1 MKNTRKNSMSSL
13 NGIIGRLGGVYNPK
27 TTKSANEDNS
37 VDAKSCYLANDVF
50 LSEENLMKLPLT
62 KSFLEKKISFL
73 NHVTIEK
80 RDNELLARFARE
92 VVRYC
97 NYGSIRY
104 SIVWGYADGN
114 LGLYEYYTHIIVIEK
129 EADWTYSNLLY
140 TVAHELF
147 HAFECQN
154 KHLFNNIIGDHINFY
169 NSWKA
174 IELRKRGIPISQY
187 ATYEEMEATEFRFHD
202 EEIQQEE
209 RPSTQKFTI
218 IGKVEKRDGKYV
230 AVMNNES

>member
-1 MKNTRKNSMSSL
+1 MRNTRKNSMSSL

-27 TTKSANEDNS
+27 TTKSAKENDS
-37 VDAKSCYLANDVF
+37 VDAKLSCFANDVP
-50 LSEENLMKLPLT
+50 LSEEYLMKLPISE
-62 KSFLEKKISFL
+62 SFLEKKMGSL
-73 NHVTIEK
+73 NHVMIEK

-97 NYGSIRY
+97 NYGPIRY

-114 LGLYEYYTHIIVIEK
+114 LGFYEYYTHIIVIEK
-129 EADWTYSNLLY
+129 EADWTYSQLLY

-154 KHLFNNIIGDHINFY
+154 KHLFNNIIGDHINFN

-174 IELRKRGIPISQY
+174 IELRKKGIPLFQY
-187 ATYEEMEATEFRFHD
+187 ATDEEMEATEFRFHD

-209 RPSTQKFTI
+209 QLVIPKFTI
-218 IGKVEKRDGKYV
+218 IGKI
-230 AVMNNES
+230 